1 MDPQHCMRALG
12 RTIQYIMLLY
22 QVKQLASTYSR
33 SNSNLS
39 LKGKQQQQQQQL
51 QQQQED
57 NSLEFKKM
65 KNGLLNTQ
73 VKTNLFSRTINLF
86 KIIKIFMFLLL

>member
-1 MDPQHCMRALG
+1 MDPRIRIHAKMSWIRNTALRALG
-12 RTIQYIMLLY
+12 RTIYIMLLY

-73 VKTNLFSRTINLF
+73 VKSRDQSFF
-86 KIIKIFMFLLL
+86 KKN